1 MKEVRMR
8 SFDNPTS
15 ARAALRPS
23 RLPAPVASRLARSL
37 ACPLVAVA
45 LCGAPRPLGAAPAP
59 TADQARAEALFDE
72 AVRLRDA
79 GKLDEACPKF
89 AESHHLDPSVGALF
103 NLGGC
108 NERQGKFAAA
118 VRAFLVG
125 SRLASKQG
133 DREREAEGQRR
144 ASELGP
150 KTSSLSV
157 RVGRAPSG
165 LVVKSDGEIVT
176 PDELVSGLPVDPGQ
190 HVVTAEASGYAP
202 FRTTVRVER
211 PGQSLVVDVPALTPV
226 SGGEAVAVTPSSGGP
241 PVAGYVVGGLGIAA
255 LGVGSVFGVMALSNY
270 SKAEEQCS
278 SGRCPDRPK
287 AVDTVDRANT
297 QAWVAN
303 AGLGLGLV
311 GVAVG
316 SYLVFFS
323 PSPKSSASARPAVG
337 VTLAPGA
344 AGLGLSG
351 RF

>member
-1 MKEVRMR
+1 MR
-8 SFDNPTS
+8 GLTCSLLV
-15 ARAALRPS
+15 AAAL
-23 RLPAPVASRLARSL
+23 V
-37 ACPLVAVA
+37 VM
-45 LCGAPRPLGAAPAP
+45 PRPLCAAPPSA
-59 TADQARAEALFDE
+59 AQARAEALFDE

-108 NERQGKFAAA
+108 NERQGKFAGA
-118 VRAFLVG
+118 VRAFLAG
-125 SRLASKQG
+125 SRLAAKQG
-133 DREREAEGQRR
+133 DHEREAEGQRR
-144 ASELGP
+144 ASELAS
-150 KTSSLSV
+150 KISSLSV

-165 LVVKSDGEIVT
+165 LVVKNDGEIVT
-176 PDELVSGLPVDPGQ
+176 PDELASKLPVDPGQ

-202 FRTTVRVER
+202 FRTTVRVDR
-211 PGQSLVVDVPALTPV
+211 PGQTLTVDVPALTPA
-226 SGGEAVAVTPSSGGP
+226 SSGEASVVAPSSGGP
-241 PVAGYVVGGLGIAA
+241 PVVGYVVGGLGVAA

-270 SKAEEQCS
+270 SKAEDQCS
-278 SGRCPDRPK
+278 SGSCPDRPK

-311 GVAVG
+311 GVAAG
-316 SYLVFFS
+316 AYLIFIAPPKK
-323 PSPKSSASARPAVG
+323 PSAPAGPSVG
-337 VTLAPGA
+337 VTLAPGV